1 MPSLCPLFR
10 GSCFSVAIIYIAPGN
25 PPAILEFT
33 RSSLEVDCSAKRK
46 NPSIA
51 INDQGWVLQTYRH
64 QILSTSYYRIGKIT
78 KVNSGIEWK
87 TGDQEYHAGK
97 YSQISMNDSGIIVEV
112 SEQFF
117 HRRCYYRV
125 GQLKTADLSIEWI
138 SEPSL
143 VATGKNPSLTLNNK
157 GNVIVTYERG
167 FFQRE
172 TFYRVGDIDIQYGI
186 ICWRGKEEKL
196 LNHCTKV
203 SVSLNNAGTAVFSFT
218 QMGSYSFAVGFFGI
232 DAPKIQQC
240 MLDFD
245 AVSRNKHTAVAL
257 NQHGHVIST
266 WNKLNDA
273 IILTGRQYKTSPIKE
288 FKVNLDRLT
297 HTNRNIQHMSI
308 ALNDKNTVVFAY
320 HTTSGFVDRK
330 KAVYTSL
337 GKLERY

>member
-1 MPSLCPLFR
+1 MLLQSGTTENSRFIDR
-10 GSCFSVAIIYIAPGN
+10 
-25 PPAILEFT
+25 
-33 RSSLEVDCSAKRK
+33 VDLGTFFGCYWKE
-46 NPSIA
+46 SIF
-51 INDQGWVLQTYRH
+51 DVKQ
-64 QILSTSYYRIGKIT
+64 
-78 KVNSGIEWK
+78 
-87 TGDQEYHAGK
+87 
-97 YSQISMNDSGIIVEV
+97 
-112 SEQFF
+112 
-117 HRRCYYRV
+117 
-125 GQLKTADLSIEWI
+125 
-138 SEPSL
+138 
-143 VATGKNPSLTLNNK
+143 
-157 GNVIVTYERG
+157 
-167 FFQRE
+167 QRE
-172 TFYRVGDIDIQYGI
+172 CNRHLRKRFLSKRDFYRVGDIDIQYGI

-196 LNHCTKV
+196 SNHCTKV

-240 MLDFD
+240 TLDFD

-320 HTTSGFVDRK
+320 HTTSGFIDRK

-337 GKLERY
+337 RKLERY